1 MNNVNLMEIFL
12 ELRKLADEDLDDRLP
27 EKIHDLK
34 DRGIELRVE
43 TSLEDPEFIEDPSH
57 YTEVVQYC
65 DVWIGQLK
73 VYDWEETYWGSF
85 GAMGAG
91 WWIELGHTSL
101 DGDVQTLLELLE
113 LLPEFPNVPQ
123 PESPESAGDDE

>member
-27 EKIHDLK
+27 EKIRDLK
-34 DRGIELRVE
+34 ARGIELRVE
-43 TSLEDPEFIEDPSH
+43 TSLEDPEFIDDPSH

-65 DVWIGQLK
+65 DVWIGRLK

-91 WWIELGHTSL
+91 WWVELGHTSL
-101 DGDVQTLLELLE
+101 DSDVQTLLELLE

-123 PESPESAGDDE
+123 PESSENLGDDE